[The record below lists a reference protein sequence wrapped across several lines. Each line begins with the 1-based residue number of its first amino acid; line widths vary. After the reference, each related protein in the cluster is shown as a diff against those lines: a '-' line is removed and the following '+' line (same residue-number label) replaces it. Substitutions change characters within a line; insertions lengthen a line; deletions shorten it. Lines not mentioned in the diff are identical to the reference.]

1 MKRKHVMLICF
12 MGFILMLG
20 WSCAPSIITLDTGV
34 YQNGILYATSSKD
47 LTAVYD
53 ATLAALAKL
62 EFQVTGKAKEAFFA
76 KVDAKIA
83 DGRKIIVHI
92 KPGEENR
99 TDFLIKVETFN
110 QEKSVLIFDE
120 IQRHLGVKAKK

>member
-20 WSCAPSIITLDTGV
+20 WSCAPSIITPDTGV
-34 YQNGILYATSSKD
+34 YLNGILYATSSKD

-53 ATLAALAKL
+53 ATLAALAKFG
-62 EFQVTGKAKEAFFA
+62 FQVTGKAKDEFFA

-92 KPGEENR
+92 KPGVENR
-99 TDFLIKVETFN
+99 TEFLIKVETFN
-110 QEKSVLIFDE
+110 REKSVLIFDE
-120 IQRHLGVKAKK
+120 IQKHLGVKAKK